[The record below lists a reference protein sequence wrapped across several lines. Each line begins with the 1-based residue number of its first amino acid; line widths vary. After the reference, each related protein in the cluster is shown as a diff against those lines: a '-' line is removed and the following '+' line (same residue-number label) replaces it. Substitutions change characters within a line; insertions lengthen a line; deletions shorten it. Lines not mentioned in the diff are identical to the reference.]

1 MNNSSMNNTSMKER
15 NSGLNGPNFKKN
27 NSMNNYSKENKSDLK
42 TATLDNNITMDNH
55 TRSYILDEPVPH
67 TRAYILDEPVTH
79 IGVATLRPTLFR
91 RIIQRLKDTTR
102 KVVDEAKR
110 KWNDHYDWIIGY
122 NPQPIIRDGSSIR
135 NLKNHIRELYQQSPD
150 FTPVEKKAA
159 KGYFKPF
166 TVPGNEYP
174 DPNLYLTDV

>member
-15 NSGLNGPNFKKN
+15 NSGLNGPNFMNN
-27 NSMNNYSKENKSDLK
+27 NSMTNYSKENKSDLK
-42 TATLDNNITMDNH
+42 TVTLDNNITMDNH

-67 TRAYILDEPVTH
+67 TRAYILDEPVPP

-122 NPQPIIRDGSSIR
+122 NSQPIIRDGSSIR
-135 NLKNHIRELYQQSPD
+135 NLKNHIRELYQQSPE
-150 FTPVEKKAA
+150 FYTRRKESSQRI
-159 KGYFKPF
+159 F
-166 TVPGNEYP
+166 
-174 DPNLYLTDV
+174 